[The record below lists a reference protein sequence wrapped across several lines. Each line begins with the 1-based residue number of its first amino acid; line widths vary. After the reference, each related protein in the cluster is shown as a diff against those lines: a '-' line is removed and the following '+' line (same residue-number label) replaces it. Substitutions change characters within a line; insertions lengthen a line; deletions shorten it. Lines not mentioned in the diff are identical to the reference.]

1 MLAVLTLTNCAL
13 KHQATAIY
21 TVYDTHDMKR
31 TENIE
36 KIVNVLAKKKTNKKQ
51 RDRRRVQKQKD
62 DIEPTIEYWC
72 LFE

>member
-36 KIVNVLAKKKTNKKQ
+36 KIVNVLAKKKNK
-51 RDRRRVQKQKD
+51 
-62 DIEPTIEYWC
+62 
-72 LFE
+72 